1 MNLSLFPDKIEQAKA
16 VDVGGDIILS
26 DAAALLGSIGV
37 GTAAVIVTD
46 PPYGIA
52 YHSNW
57 HKDKNPHAPIAH
69 DWNFQIGAFLRAA
82 DRALKDGGALY
93 LFTRFDV
100 YPLWVMELPPSLVLK
115 NMIVWDKGNHSSG
128 DLTGNFGFRHELIM
142 FIVKGR
148 HVLRG
153 KRWPN
158 IWPAPRVPHERL
170 RMPAEKPL
178 QLYERAISSSSDI
191 GDLAVDPF
199 CGSGTLAEAAQ
210 LSGRRFLA
218 GDVDPKMVD
227 MARRRVGLSAI
238 LHDGDQHAARQCP
251 VFNVSPPDPS
261 LWGLHPE
268 DVMDWRYPP
277 PPPVDRSKP

>member
-1 MNLSLFPDKIEQAKA
+1 MLMMHATLFPDAIEADKS
-16 VDVGGDIILS
+16 VEVGSDIVLS
-26 DAAALLGSIGV
+26 DALALLGSIRAG
-37 GTAAVIVTD
+37 GAAVIVTD

-52 YHSNW
+52 YHSNH
-57 HKDKNPHAPIAH
+57 HKDKNPHAPIAN
-69 DWNFQIGAFLRAA
+69 DWNFQIGSFLRAA

-100 YPLWVMELPPSLVLK
+100 YPLWAMELPPSLSLK

-142 FIVKGR
+142 FVVKGR
-148 HVLRG
+148 HTLRG

-158 IWPAPRVPHERL
+158 IWSAARVSHERL
-170 RMPAEKPL
+170 RMPAEKPVL
-178 QLYERAISSSSDI
+178 LYERAISSSSDP

-199 CGSGTLAEAAQ
+199 CGSGTLAEAARMA
-210 LSGRRFLA
+210 GRRFLA

-227 MARRRVGLSAI
+227 LARRRVGLSTIA
-238 LHDGDQHAARQCP
+238 HDDEPPVARPCP

-268 DVMDWRYPP
+268 DVMEWRGHEQH
-277 PPPVDRSKP
+277 KG